1 MCNGTITKWIV
12 GLPPPSSSPELSAIH
27 IQLKHSTGLITT
39 IVNMDTSI
47 IANSINNVYNFTTSV
62 EVHYGDVLVING
74 STHPIYCQKFNGP
87 PNYWIGYN
95 ESDNTTL
102 LHLNDSNY
110 YPLISVIIGKWP
122 FDAKISYCNSY
133 FYTEPTTTDTII
145 PTDILSSSNNIPQAT
160 ATLTL
165 ESNINDEQMHTL
177 LHCMAIHIHTM

>member
-1 MCNGTITKWIV
+1 MTNTIVFPDIKITCNGTITKWIV
-12 GLPPPSSSPELSAIH
+12 GIPPPSSSPELSAIH
-27 IQLKHSTGLITT
+27 IQLKHYTGLITT
-39 IVNMDTSI
+39 IVNMDASSNI

-110 YPLISVIIGKWP
+110 YPLISVIIGK
-122 FDAKISYCNSY
+122 
-133 FYTEPTTTDTII
+133 
-145 PTDILSSSNNIPQAT
+145 
-160 ATLTL
+160 
-165 ESNINDEQMHTL
+165 
-177 LHCMAIHIHTM
+177 